1 MAKGSAGPGDERPG
15 GPESTVKM
23 ASEPPPG
30 PKRGAAPEQAKRTAT
45 SSGVHMP
52 ESWDARHSA
61 EIPPKV
67 EVRAADVPAEEP
79 EGASRM
85 LIVLGILTVLA
96 VSAAAGFVAWEMT
109 NPGSKAST
117 PTPSATPSQTP
128 TATPSAAP
136 SQAPSQVPSQAPS
149 GAR

>member
-1 MAKGSAGPGDERPG
+1 MAKGSADGSGGDRPG

-23 ASEPPPG
+23 ASEPPPA
-30 PKRGAAPEQAKRTAT
+30 PRRGAAPEQAKRAAT
-45 SSGVHMP
+45 SSGVNMP

-79 EGASRM
+79 EGTSKM

-109 NPGSKAST
+109 NPGSSA
-117 PTPSATPSQTP
+117 PAPSQATPSQTP
-128 TATPSAAP
+128 T
-136 SQAPSQVPSQAPS
+136 QAPSLAPS
-149 GAR
+149 ASSAP